1 LGAATIVRVPA
12 GQPETFISQGGN
24 MGAQASDDGNSA
36 APANTAGMDKEKA
49 RGLKALKRVF
59 ALEYVLQGLANPFQ
73 GITYQ
78 PFFRHFRT
86 DFGLSEAATQ
96 QFFSQSY
103 LAWSFKP
110 LIGFLIDAW
119 GRTRVILLT
128 LLTMAVAGYLLTPM
142 VDLSAQ
148 IFFYS
153 MFMLSVVLAA
163 TDVAV
168 DRATVVAGEEEAQA
182 TGRSRASTV
191 GLNQAIC
198 WTAIYGTG
206 ILAAISGGW
215 IADNVQ
221 FHTLLYGLAV
231 VPLIVLGAVWF
242 LPKDRA
248 TPIPLG
254 TSFVNF
260 WEGLNSGPV
269 LWIIVF
275 YFLFHFQPAMGALWT
290 NYLLTDLGFTQ
301 TQAGFADGASNLGLF
316 VGVIIF
322 AWLGVRWQ
330 DKMGL
335 RKLFKIYIL
344 LSIAINLT
352 QYLVVD
358 PWFSRITGGLHTM
371 LPFFAEDT
379 VRLMYLSTYNFLMA
393 AISGLIR
400 MSTFSLVGAV
410 IPVAAAG
417 SLFAGFMSVANLA
430 YSFSY
435 SSGAWLYE
443 NGLGFAVMRGVQ
455 ESVFAIPAVAGTT
468 LSIQMLILIGS
479 LAYLLSF
486 LASHMLP
493 DLKRT
498 VTGHMESNGD
508 IGATEHKGLPANLR
522 KTINWLTLGLGLLA
536 FVWAW
541 RSLGQNP
548 ISAALLSF
556 FLLTF
561 LRKLVLDAAYRKG
574 LRA

>member
-1 LGAATIVRVPA
+1 MSDSQSAQGTAVPG
-12 GQPETFISQGGN
+12 GQ
-24 MGAQASDDGNSA
+24 QASDNHD
-36 APANTAGMDKEKA
+36 PLDPEKA
-49 RGLKALKRVF
+49 RGLRALKRVF

-78 PFFRHFRT
+78 PFFRHFT
-86 DFGLSEAATQ
+86 VDYGLSPAATQ
-96 QFFSQSY
+96 LYFSQSY

-110 LIGFLIDAW
+110 IIGFLIDAW
-119 GRTRVILLT
+119 GRTRVILLS
-128 LLTMAVAGYLLTPM
+128 LLTMAVAGYLLTPL

-148 IFFYS
+148 LFFYF
-153 MFMLSVVLAA
+153 MFLLSVVLAA

-206 ILAAISGGW
+206 ILAAVSGGW
-215 IADNVQ
+215 IADHVQ
-221 FHTLLYGLAV
+221 FHWLMLGLAI
-231 VPLIVLGAVWF
+231 VPLAVLAAVWF
-242 LPKDRA
+242 LPRDKA
-248 TPIPLG
+248 VPIPLG
-254 TSFVNF
+254 HSINNF
-260 WEGLNSGPV
+260 WEGLNTGPV

-290 NYLLTDLGFTQ
+290 NYLLDSLHFTQ
-301 TQAGFADGASNLGLF
+301 TEAGIGDGASNLGLF
-316 VGVIIF
+316 LGVIIF

-330 DKMGL
+330 DRMGL
-335 RKLFKIYIL
+335 KNLFKIYIL
-344 LSIAINLT
+344 LSIVINLT

-371 LPFFAEDT
+371 LPFLPESS
-379 VRLMYLSTYNFLMA
+379 VRLGYMCVYNFVLA
-393 AISGLIR
+393 TVTGLIR

-435 SSGAWLYE
+435 SSGAWLYD
-443 NGLGFAVMRGVQ
+443 NGLALGFMRVIQ
-455 ESVFAIPAVAGTT
+455 ESVFDLPARSGAP

-486 LASHMLP
+486 FAAHMLP

-498 VTGHMESNGD
+498 VSGHVEDSGD
-508 IGATEHKGLPANLR
+508 IGAAQHRQLDANLR
-522 KTINWLTLGLGLLA
+522 TVVNSLSLLSGLAGFLWGWKLLGL
-536 FVWAW
+536 
-541 RSLGQNP
+541 NP
-548 ISAALLSF
+548 ISAALMSF
-556 FLLTF
+556 FLITF
-561 LRKLVLDAAYRKG
+561 LRKLVLDSAWK
-574 LRA
+574 RARNA

>member
-1 LGAATIVRVPA
+1 
-12 GQPETFISQGGN
+12 
-24 MGAQASDDGNSA
+24 MGAQDSAMDGSASAGGN
-36 APANTAGMDKEKA
+36 PVLDQEKA
-49 RGLKALKRVF
+49 RGLRALKRVF

-231 VPLIVLGAVWF
+231 VPLVVLGAVWF

-248 TPIPLG
+248 TPIPLRS
-254 TSFVNF
+254 SFINF

-301 TQAGFADGASNLGLF
+301 TQAGIADGASNLGLF

-330 DKMGL
+330 DRMGL
-335 RKLFKIYIL
+335 RNLFKIYIL
-344 LSIAINLT
+344 LSIGINLT

-358 PWFSRITGGLHTM
+358 PWFTRITDGLSTL
-371 LPFFAEDT
+371 LPFLGNDS
-379 VRLMYLSTYNFLMA
+379 VRLGYLSTYNFLMA
-393 AISGLIR
+393 ALAGLIR

-443 NGLGFAVMRGVQ
+443 NGLAFPVMRGLQ
-455 ESVFAIPAVAGTT
+455 ESVFGIPAVEGGS

-498 VTGHMESNGD
+498 TTGHVEDNGD
-508 IGATEHKGLPANLR
+508 IGAQQHRQLPAGVRTPVNGLA
-522 KTINWLTLGLGLLA
+522 LALGLGA
-536 FVWAW
+536 FLWAW
-541 RSLGQNP
+541 LSLGQNP

-561 LRKLVLDAAYRKG
+561 LRKLVLDASWR
-574 LRA
+574 RSR